1 MISAAVDTKGPEWIL
16 KTQTIL
22 LVHYNCPIIKSLT
35 RLRCIQNLAIS
46 VLALSLMM
54 SCSATTAD
62 TDSGESKANS
72 LTTTTADDPAATFRK
87 EYEQDEATFRT
98 KLFAGE
104 YFLTAEEV
112 GNLVSDAGLYGQY
125 GIDDPKGRITATERT
140 VCDSLSVDDLVN
152 LARPVKAASAQYQIA
167 LSDEVYTKLSNSDKS
182 LVFNAEVAAFDIPRE
197 QSLESLAR
205 RVSDELALSGG
216 ECTSIAGS
224 WDWEACSPIWESL
237 TTPKI
242 PGWYQHSDLVEKG
255 CVLEPSGIELSATVD
270 KVPDLYFPKQFF
282 VLTTP
287 TVNSDYRNVS
297 AYWFLPAEWLGVMF
311 YVETTL
317 LLWNGAPFSSTSPSV
332 AEVIDRASSV
342 FKNFKD
348 QFVSRLSRTEDL
360 PKYEDLFVRQSV
372 VTSTG

>member
-1 MISAAVDTKGPEWIL
+1 MPYCSRNLVTSA
-16 KTQTIL
+16 
-22 LVHYNCPIIKSLT
+22 
-35 RLRCIQNLAIS
+35 LAI
-46 VLALSLMM
+46 SLMM

-62 TDSGESKANS
+62 TDVGDSKTGAS
-72 LTTTTADDPAATFRK
+72 ITSTTEDPTAVFRRD
-87 EYEQDEATFRT
+87 YEQDEATFRT

-125 GIDDPKGRITATERT
+125 GINDPKGRITATERT

-152 LARPVKAASAQYQIA
+152 LARPVKAASVGYQIA
-167 LSDEVYTKLSNSDKS
+167 FTEEVYTKLSNSDKS
-182 LVFNAEVAAFDIPRE
+182 LVFAAEIAAFDIPRE
-197 QSLESLAR
+197 QSLDSLAR

-224 WDWEACSPIWESL
+224 WNWEACSPIWESL
-237 TTPKI
+237 TTSKV

-255 CVLEPSGIELSATVD
+255 CELEPSGIELSATVD
-270 KVPDLYFPKQFF
+270 KVPDLFFPEQFF

-287 TVNSDYRNVS
+287 TINSDYRNVT

-317 LLWNGAPFSSTSPSV
+317 LLVNGAPFSSTSPSV

-348 QFVSRLSRTEDL
+348 QFVSRLSKTKDL
-360 PKYEDLFVRQSV
+360 PSYEDLFVRQSV
-372 VTSTG
+372 LTSTS